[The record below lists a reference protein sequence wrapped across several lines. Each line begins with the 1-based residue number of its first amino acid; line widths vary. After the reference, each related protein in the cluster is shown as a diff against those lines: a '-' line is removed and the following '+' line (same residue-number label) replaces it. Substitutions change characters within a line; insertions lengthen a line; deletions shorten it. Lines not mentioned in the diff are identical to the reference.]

1 VAGSTRAEVHLWTI
15 EFLNGGVRASR
26 DPSYSY
32 RQLDNRDAPL
42 RIEPLVSEVVDH
54 VLAGLDSEKLKWLPD
69 RSIVRILVS
78 NSSLANSSKQ
88 SKVDARDLERRWIED

>member
-69 RSIVRILVS
+69 RS
-78 NSSLANSSKQ
+78 SLANSSKQ